1 MAQSLIDILIRARNQ
16 ASAPINQV
24 NQSLGQLDSMA
35 GIASK
40 GLAGL
45 AAAAAIGGLYEL
57 ASALTEVARRGAVFE
72 QLGSVLTDFAASVGS
87 SADAMIAAAKKAS
100 AGTISEYELI
110 LNANRAIQFEVAK
123 TPEQFAK
130 LIELSTALGR
140 AQGIADTQALEFLT
154 TGLARESRLI
164 LDNLGLIIDLDK
176 ATSTYAATLGKSAN
190 QLTQAERKQAL
201 LNEAYKQGA
210 VAIEA
215 NRGASDSAATN
226 FERMDASI
234 QNAKDN
240 LGQLFAPA
248 VAVIAQNIAD
258 AAEAAAQGIE
268 NVGAA
273 MDANQ
278 TKSLEGLL
286 GPMREGLSRLV
297 ADRQAALAGG
307 DLEEAARLTAEIARQ
322 NNMLV
327 EALSRVSAAE
337 RAAAATHAATGVE
350 AAAAAAAL
358 GLEADAAYQAAQATG
373 TARASLGPLNYE
385 MAASVVE
392 TEALNSVLANTP
404 SWMEATARAAYAAGA
419 SLVDVAGDVALLKSQ
434 LSDLE
439 SAAAGARS
447 AVINQAAGVADI
459 IGDSRAIQ
467 LANDQLGRLDFGVAA
482 LTQRLKDGSITQ
494 TEFDYEL
501 ARMNDTFTDTFTNIR
516 EADAEAKRFASQGL
530 SAARDA
536 ARDAEQAFED
546 LKGKVAGV
554 LSGALDPGVGVDPN
568 DFLPREDQVNEQA
581 RRLADVVVNGFD
593 SPWATYLKEQ
603 FPDLIGE
610 GFDGADIKE
619 NAARILRDF
628 QDGLV
633 PQLLDKDTAKER
645 VRRMLIGEAKMEE
658 LAREIAGELS
668 AEMGNVSIGDAEGL
682 ARRALGVDSGAGG
695 LLAPPDAGEVAN
707 QYGGTGATA
716 AAAFTAGVQGA
727 IVDADLGTQVV
738 TVLDEQLRAE
748 ANLERL
754 TEGGRISGRAWGSGF
769 LAVAEQSIPVKLVDI
784 LTQLITP
791 GVENLLNQRATL
803 QGAR

>member
-24 NQSLGQLDSMA
+24 NQSLGQLNSFA
-35 GIASK
+35 GAASK

-45 AAAAAIGGLYEL
+45 AAAAAVGGLYEL
-57 ASALTEVARRGAVFE
+57 ASALTEVARRGAVFQ
-72 QLGSVLTDFAASVGS
+72 QLGDVLGDFAGSVGS
-87 SADAMIAAAKKAS
+87 SADAMIAAAKKAA

-176 ATSTYAATLGKSAN
+176 ATSQFAATLGKSAN

-201 LNEAYKQGA
+201 LNEAFAQGA

-215 NRGASDSAATN
+215 NREASDSAATN

-234 QNAKDN
+234 QNSKDA
-240 LGQLFAPA
+240 LGALFAPA
-248 VAVIAQNIAD
+248 VAVVAAQIAD
-258 AAEAAAQGIE
+258 AAEAAAVGIRE
-268 NVGAA
+268 VAKAGSEAQA
-273 MDANQ
+273 LDLRSLVPQMEEGRARIAERLANAR
-278 TKSLEGLL
+278 SNGDIE
-286 GPMREGLSRLV
+286 
-297 ADRQAALAGG
+297 LAVQ
-307 DLEEAARLTAEIARQ
+307 LTADLARQ
-322 NNMLV
+322 EAMLT
-327 EALSRVSAAE
+327 EAQQRYFDVLRANYPAQEATAAVMNRTSME
-337 RAAAATHAATGVE
+337 AEAQARILEMNAAAARATG
-350 AAAAAAAL
+350 AAFDPLSYATNALATEMGTLNAELQGTPGWMQAMANAAI
-358 GLEADAAYQAAQATG
+358 
-373 TARASLGPLNYE
+373 
-385 MAASVVE
+385 
-392 TEALNSVLANTP
+392 
-404 SWMEATARAAYAAGA
+404 AAGG
-419 SLVDVAGDVALLKSQ
+419 SILDVAQDVAILKGQ
-434 LSDLE
+434 LADLE
-439 SAAAGARS
+439 GAAAGARS
-447 AVINQAAGVADI
+447 AIIREAAGVAGI
-459 IGDSRAIQ
+459 VGDSRAVE
-467 LANDQLGRLDFGVAA
+467 LANDQLGRLNFGVAA
-482 LTQRLKDGSITQ
+482 LEQRLKSGSITQ
-494 TEFDYEL
+494 TEFDYSL
-501 ARMNDTFTDTFTNIR
+501 ARMNDTFTDTFSNIR

-530 SAARDA
+530 TAAKNA

-554 LSGALDPGVGVDPN
+554 LSGALDPGVGVNVD
-568 DFLPREDQVNEQA
+568 DFLPREDAINEQA

-593 SPWATYLKEQ
+593 SPWAQYLKEQ

-633 PQLLDKDTAKER
+633 PQLLDKETAKER

-668 AEMGNVSIGDAEGL
+668 QELGNVSVGDAESL
-682 ARRALGVDSGAGG
+682 ARRALGVDSGAG
-695 LLAPPDAGEVAN
+695 LLAPPDSGEVAN
-707 QYGGTGATA
+707 QYAGIGATA
-716 AAAFTAGVQGA
+716 AQGFTVGVQGA
-727 IVDADLGTQVV
+727 IVDGDLGTQVI
-738 TVLDEQLRAE
+738 TALDEQLRAE

-754 TEGGRISGRAWGSGF
+754 TEGGRISGRAWGNGF
-769 LAVAEQSIPVKLVDI
+769 LAVAGESIPVKLIDI